1 MNTPSLRLERQLLRA
16 GADLVIG
23 VDEAGRGALA
33 GPVSVGAVAVVA
45 ATPTVPRGTRDSK
58 MISEQQ
64 RERLRPLVQN
74 WALATAVAMTPA
86 HVITTD
92 GLTTAQRQAG
102 LAALGQLLNDLAA
115 QGSTGRVTIILDGAH
130 NYLQPGLSA
139 WPNCTVRLK
148 VRADVT
154 CSSVAA
160 ASILAKTERDRHMI
174 SIAEEHPEFG
184 WSSNKGYG
192 TAGHREAIARHGYTA
207 HHRYR

>member
-92 GLTTAQRQAG
+92 GLTTAQRQAA

-115 QGSTGRVTIILDGAH
+115 QGSTGRVTIILD
-130 NYLQPGLSA
+130 
-139 WPNCTVRLK
+139 
-148 VRADVT
+148 
-154 CSSVAA
+154 
-160 ASILAKTERDRHMI
+160 
-174 SIAEEHPEFG
+174 
-184 WSSNKGYG
+184 
-192 TAGHREAIARHGYTA
+192 
-207 HHRYR
+207 